1 MFGVGVE
8 MSNSS
13 LRGASQLFTFRVME
27 AGRGGGVK
35 KGNSFGRGGQK
46 GKLVRVG
53 VNIF

>member
-1 MFGVGVE
+1 M
-8 MSNSS
+8 
-13 LRGASQLFTFRVME
+13 GASQLFTFRVME

-35 KGNSFGRGGQK
+35 RETRSGGGGK

>member
-27 AGRGGGVK
+27 AGRGGVK